1 MLHRL
6 YQRFIVVENHV
17 EVVSQPFSFGLT
29 KYSAVGA
36 LIINSGANVC
46 VN

>member
-17 EVVSQPFSFGLT
+17 EVVSQPISFGLT

-36 LIINSGANVC
+36 RVINGGANVY